1 MLVPV
6 TILILAGTGVV
17 SQAFAATVITI
28 ETDKDIYDHASTI
41 ILTGNVDPVDLR
53 GSEVTIM
60 CKSPGGMGVCGIYQ
74 LSVNSDG
81 NFSVS
86 INTATFLMKKD
97 GIYEFQAN
105 YSGLADVTVSVELT
119 NAIETSETGTAVI
132 GTAVT
137 GTGEAGTGEAG
148 TDEVGTAVTGTGEA
162 GTDEGSFYKLAP
174 GQIEYDITCNASP
187 AFFANA
193 DDDSIVILLD
203 ATDDGILTI
212 TLHDELI
219 KPFDDG
225 TFVVIVDNQVMQDF
239 TQIGNT
245 LTIPCLAGTEKIE
258 IHGSWAIPE
267 FGVIAAM
274 ILAVAIISIIV
285 VTAKTRLSIV
295 PRY

>member
-105 YSGLADVTVSVELT
+105 YSGLADATVSVELT
-119 NAIETSETGTAVI
+119 NTIETSETGTAVI
-132 GTAVT
+132 
-137 GTGEAGTGEAG
+137 
-148 TDEVGTAVTGTGEA
+148 GTAVTGTGEA

-225 TFVVIVDNQVMQDF
+225 TFVVIIDNQVMQDF

-285 VTAKTRLSIV
+285 VTAKTRLSLV
-295 PRY
+295 SRY

>member
-137 GTGEAGTGEAG
+137 GTG
-148 TDEVGTAVTGTGEA
+148 TGEA

-267 FGVIAAM
+267 FGVIAVM
-274 ILAVAIISIIV
+274 ILAVAIVSIIV

>member
-1 MLVPV
+1 MNSYIMLVPV

-28 ETDKDIYDHASTI
+28 ETDKDVYDHASTI

-60 CKSPGGMGVCGIYQ
+60 CKSPGGTGVCGIYQ

-105 YSGLADVTVSVELT
+105 YSGLADATVSVELT

-137 GTGEAGTGEAG
+137 GTGEAE
-148 TDEVGTAVTGTGEA
+148 TGEA

-212 TLHDELI
+212 TLHEELI

-225 TFVVIVDNQVMQDF
+225 TFVVIVDNQEMQDF

-245 LTIPCLAGTEKIE
+245 LTIPCVAGTEKIE

-274 ILAVAIISIIV
+274 ILAVAIVSIIV
-285 VTAKTRLSIV
+285 VTAKTRLSLV

>member
-132 GTAVT
+132 GTAVI
-137 GTGEAGTGEAG
+137 
-148 TDEVGTAVTGTGEA
+148 GTAVTGTGTGEA

-267 FGVIAAM
+267 FGVIAVM
-274 ILAVAIISIIV
+274 ILAVAIVSIIV

>member
-132 GTAVT
+132 
-137 GTGEAGTGEAG
+137 
-148 TDEVGTAVTGTGEA
+148 GTAVTGTGEA

>member
-148 TDEVGTAVTGTGEA
+148 TDEV
-162 GTDEGSFYKLAP
+162 SFYKLAP

-212 TLHDELI
+212 TLHEELI

-225 TFVVIVDNQVMQDF
+225 TFVVIIDNQVMQDF